1 MSPTSRAKPILFIC
15 QVLILAFSL
24 ASCSREESSPSVT
37 IGTGELSGNYRAVG
51 AAIAR
56 AINQNQEMHGFRI
69 DDKTSA
75 GSVANID
82 AILAGDIEFGIAQ
95 ADYQYQ
101 AWNGLDSWEGK
112 GPQKDLRSVLS
123 LYTEDVT
130 LVAGS
135 DSGIRTFDDLR
146 GKRIDIG
153 LPGSGTRQNAID
165 ALKAGKIEWE
175 KDIEAYEEQTDI
187 RLAKLMHSELD
198 AFFYTVGH
206 PNTDI
211 KFATYSVR
219 GARFIPLAN
228 IDEILSTNPYYSKSF
243 IPIDQYP
250 RADNR
255 KDVETVG
262 VKATMLTSASVPD
275 EIVYTVTKAVFDELE
290 SLGEYEPVF
299 KTFAKED
306 MVEGLTAPLHPGAVR
321 YYSEI
326 GLQVPPSLR

>member
-1 MSPTSRAKPILFIC
+1 MIPTSRAKQILFIC
-15 QVLILAFSL
+15 QALILAFSI
-24 ASCSREESSPSVT
+24 ASCSWEEPSPSVT
-37 IGTGELSGNYRAVG
+37 IGTGEVSGNYRAVG
-51 AAIAR
+51 TAIAR
-56 AINQNQEMHGFRI
+56 VINQNQETHGFRV

-101 AWNGLDSWEGK
+101 ALNGLGAWEVK
-112 GPQKDLRSVLS
+112 GPQNDLRSVLS
-123 LYTEDVT
+123 LYTEAVT

-135 DSGIRTFDDLR
+135 DSGVRTFGDLR

-165 ALKAGKIEWE
+165 AFNAGEIDWE
-175 KDIEAYEEQTDI
+175 RDIEAYEEKTDI
-187 RLAKLMHSELD
+187 RLAKLMHSKLD

-228 IDEILSTNPYYSKSF
+228 IDEILSTNPYYSRSF
-243 IPIDQYP
+243 IPIAEYP
-250 RADNR
+250 RADNQ

-262 VKATMLTSASVPD
+262 VKATLLTSASVPD
-275 EIVYTVTKAVFDELE
+275 EIVYAVTKAVFDELE

-306 MVEGLTAPLHPGAVR
+306 MVEGLTARMHPGAVR
-321 YYSEI
+321 YYREI
-326 GLQVPPSLR
+326 GLQVPTSLR